1 MENRCLTGS
10 CTRKTGV
17 RKSDQRGKFLGLSD
31 EPKHFKVKSV
41 TNGSELREDNE
52 GNNSLD
58 ILTGVEKVWS
68 VDDYFC

>member
-10 CTRKTGV
+10 CTRKTEV

-41 TNGSELREDNE
+41 TNGRELREDND
-52 GNNSLD
+52 GNKSLD
-58 ILTGVEKVWS
+58 ILTGVEKV
-68 VDDYFC
+68 